1 MWYKLPPLLT
11 KRPFITKKALFLLPL
26 CAATAFAEE
35 DRIITIYKPIAETD
49 VESFVLEG
57 GLNTQRTGT
66 WTTNG
71 QTKEASYRPTARTN
85 KDALFDLPE
94 NSVTFDAQND
104 IIKTGDSG
112 RVINPPDISELYI
125 KYTTPEPATATLS
138 LLALAGL
145 CARRRRH

>member
-1 MWYKLPPLLT
+1 MLYSFFPS
-11 KRPFITKKALFLLPL
+11 

-71 QTKEASYRPTARTN
+71 QTKEASYRPTARMN
-85 KDALFDLPE
+85 KDALFDYP
-94 NSVTFDAQND
+94 
-104 IIKTGDSG
+104 IIPSRLMPKMISLKQ
-112 RVINPPDISELYI
+112 VIRGE
-125 KYTTPEPATATLS
+125 
-138 LLALAGL
+138 
-145 CARRRRH
+145 